1 MKLSSLAELVFGS
14 EMFSIFENEHLVDLM
29 TLLVFQLFGFLPWP
43 LSRIFSSMKGSLK
56 MPVNTS

>member
-1 MKLSSLAELVFGS
+1 MKLSSLAESVFGS

-29 TLLVFQLFGFLPWP
+29 TLLVFQLFGFLPSWP
-43 LSRIFSSMKGSLK
+43 LSIFSSMKGSLE

>member
-1 MKLSSLAELVFGS
+1 MKLSSLAESVFGS

-43 LSRIFSSMKGSLK
+43 LSRIFSSMKGSLE

>member
-1 MKLSSLAELVFGS
+1 MKLSPLAESVFGS
-14 EMFSIFENEHLVDLM
+14 KTFSIFENEHLVDLM

>member
-1 MKLSSLAELVFGS
+1 MNLSPLAESV
-14 EMFSIFENEHLVDLM
+14 FSIFENEHLVDLM

-43 LSRIFSSMKGSLK
+43 LSIFSSMKGSLE

>member
-1 MKLSSLAELVFGS
+1 MKLSPLAESVFGS
-14 EMFSIFENEHLVDLM
+14 ETFSIFENAHLVDLM

-43 LSRIFSSMKGSLK
+43 LSIFSSMKGSLE